1 MRLIAMI
8 LLCGCAFAACDDKKT
23 TPAGAGS
30 GLGSGSGSGSGEGS
44 GEGSGAAK
52 GTFRLKFVEVK

>member
-30 GLGSGSGSGSGEGS
+30 GSGSGSGEGS
-44 GEGSGAAK
+44 GSGSGAAK

>member
-8 LLCGCAFAACDDKKT
+8 LLCGCAFAGCDDKQT
-23 TPAGAGS
+23 TPVGA
-30 GLGSGSGSGSGEGS
+30 GSGSGSGDGS
-44 GEGSGAAK
+44 GVAK

>member
-8 LLCGCAFAACDDKKT
+8 LLCGCAFAGCDDKQT
-23 TPAGAGS
+23 TPVGA
-30 GLGSGSGSGSGEGS
+30 GSGSGSGEGS
-44 GEGSGAAK
+44 GVAK

>member
-8 LLCGCAFAACDDKKT
+8 LLCSCAFAGCEDKQT
-23 TPAGAGS
+23 TPV
-30 GLGSGSGSGSGEGS
+30 GSGSGSGS